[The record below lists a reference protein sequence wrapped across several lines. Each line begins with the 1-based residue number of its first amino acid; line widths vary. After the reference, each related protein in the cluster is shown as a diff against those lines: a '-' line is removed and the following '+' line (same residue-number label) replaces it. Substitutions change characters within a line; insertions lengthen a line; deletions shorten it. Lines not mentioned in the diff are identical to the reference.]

1 MICGRAKKLT
11 AHYTAFGFG
20 LEISATVAILA
31 ATNSAA
37 FNTEST
43 CFSKLTLGNDRA
55 IEVAVRSDL
64 SQFARL
70 LIDNHTY

>member
-31 ATNSAA
+31 
-37 FNTEST
+37 
-43 CFSKLTLGNDRA
+43 GNKFCR
-55 IEVAVRSDL
+55 I
-64 SQFARL
+64 
-70 LIDNHTY
+70 